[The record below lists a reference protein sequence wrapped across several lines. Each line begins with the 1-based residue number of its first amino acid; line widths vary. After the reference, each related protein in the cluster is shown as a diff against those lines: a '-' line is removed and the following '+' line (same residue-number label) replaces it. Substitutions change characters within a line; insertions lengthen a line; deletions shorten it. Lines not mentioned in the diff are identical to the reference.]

1 MGSINIIY
9 WLNHDRTGYFK
20 RSRHSYR
27 NSTVVL
33 CRSPS
38 KIIKNCLDNSSPPKC
53 PKNVFLHYVL
63 YARIHACKIKL
74 NLLVITQFLSFLRK
88 GLLFFILNM
97 IYLYFYLLI
106 VRFLQINFDSSHY
119 NHRLSFYLSYLD
131 HLRLIYSIFLQYLHL
146 HSMKNFP
153 SEKKRINRENMS
165 LIYKI

>member
-1 MGSINIIY
+1 MIY

-38 KIIKNCLDNSSPPKC
+38 KIVKNCLDNSSPPKC
-53 PKNVFLHYVL
+53 PKNVFLQHVL

-74 NLLVITQFLSFLRK
+74 NLLVITRFLSFLPK

-106 VRFLQINFDSSHY
+106 VRFLLINFDSSHY
-119 NHRLSFYLSYLD
+119 NDRLSINLSYLD
-131 HLRLIYSIFLQYLHL
+131 LLRLIYWIFLQYLHCY
-146 HSMKNFP
+146 SITKFP
-153 SEKKRINRENMS
+153 SKK
-165 LIYKI
+165 KF